1 MRSPAPATLAIAD
14 ADPGLPALE
23 RALDRVEMLSLL
35 AGASDIADADG
46 CSVEILK
53 YWPGRR
59 CTVLYTLERGA
70 GPPAKVLGK
79 VYRRPRLAARV
90 HQWASDLER
99 EVFGA
104 EAVLSLPAPLGLL
117 PELGIVLQEYV
128 PSPELQELVAPECDP
143 EPLELAGAW
152 LARLHAAP
160 QLDELGV
167 KTLEHEL
174 EKLGTWSAE
183 VLPHLSVQDA
193 REVRRTHRA
202 LRELAGE
209 LPPAPPVMIHRD
221 FYPGNM
227 LWNGR
232 RLCVLD
238 LDWLS
243 TGDPALDVAY
253 FLAQIENLAYRR
265 TGEPTSYADLA
276 ERFLDSYLD
285 AALADPGPRLRFY
298 RAYTFLNLA
307 AAEARRQGERW
318 QERLPALAL
327 LACAALDEKEVVR
340 GDGSGTRAL

>member
-1 MRSPAPATLAIAD
+1 VRSNVRASLAIAD
-14 ADPGLPALE
+14 TDAGLPALE
-23 RALDRVEMLSLL
+23 RALDPVEMLPML
-35 AGASDIADADG
+35 AGAADIADADG

-53 YWPGRR
+53 YWAGHR
-59 CTVLYTLERGA
+59 CTVLYTVERGA
-70 GPPAKVLGK
+70 APPLRMLGK
-79 VYRRPRLAARV
+79 LYGRPQLAARV
-90 HQWASDLER
+90 HQWTCSLEW

-104 EAVLSLPAPLGLL
+104 KAVLTLPAPIGLL
-117 PELGIVLQEYV
+117 PELGIVLQEHV
-128 PSPELQELVAPECDP
+128 PGPELQELVSADCDP

-160 QLDELGV
+160 RLDGLGV

-183 VLPHLSVQDA
+183 VLPHLGAEGA
-193 REVRRTHRA
+193 REVRRAHRA
-202 LRELAGE
+202 LRELAVE
-209 LPPAPPVMIHRD
+209 LPPAPPTMIHRD

-227 LWNGR
+227 LWDGR

-243 TGDPALDVAY
+243 AGDPALDVGY

-265 TGEPTSYADLA
+265 TGEPSSYADLA

-285 AALADPGPRLRFY
+285 ATQADPGPRLRFY

-307 AAEARRQGERW
+307 AAAARRQGERW
-318 QERLPALAL
+318 QERLPALAE

-340 GDGSGTRAL
+340 GNGPGTRAL